1 MADVSHCDACG
12 AASSSSFTG
21 HRVAIRAELSSD
33 GQVVFVPGIGQ
44 IADSDAHGG
53 WSKLLL
59 LVMPMSPIGAVGSL
73 RLVMCA
79 PCTDRLLDAIAAV
92 GGDSLTSRY
101 DVLTAQ
107 RREKLRRGGE

>member
-12 AASSSSFTG
+12 AASSSSFT
-21 HRVAIRAELSSD
+21 
-33 GQVVFVPGIGQ
+33 
-44 IADSDAHGG
+44 ADSDAHGG

-101 DVLTAQ
+101 DVLNAQ